1 MRKSSNFKYFVSEGV
16 KSYTING
23 LMSLASTV
31 IVVASL
37 VVFGIY
43 LLFSMNINYIAKQ
56 LEAEC
61 EIRAWIDESV
71 KPHSAAMQDMENKIK
86 AMDNVDTIEFY
97 SNEKA
102 LADYAEMIHAKIDEQ
117 DKAEENEAIKAG
129 NGEMFGSTDTIDY
142 DISAWLE

>member
-43 LLFSMNINYIAKQ
+43 LLFSMNINYIAQQ

-71 KPHSAAMQDMENKIK
+71 KPHSTTMQDIENKIK
-86 AMDNVDTIEFY
+86 AMDNVDSVEFY

-102 LADYAEMIHAKIDEQ
+102 LKDY
-117 DKAEENEAIKAG
+117 ENDLG
-129 NGEMFGSTDTIDY
+129 D
-142 DISAWLE
+142 

>member
-43 LLFSMNINYIAKQ
+43 LLFSMNINYRFRDCQ
-56 LEAEC
+56 
-61 EIRAWIDESV
+61 
-71 KPHSAAMQDMENKIK
+71 Q
-86 AMDNVDTIEFY
+86 
-97 SNEKA
+97 
-102 LADYAEMIHAKIDEQ
+102 
-117 DKAEENEAIKAG
+117 
-129 NGEMFGSTDTIDY
+129 
-142 DISAWLE
+142 